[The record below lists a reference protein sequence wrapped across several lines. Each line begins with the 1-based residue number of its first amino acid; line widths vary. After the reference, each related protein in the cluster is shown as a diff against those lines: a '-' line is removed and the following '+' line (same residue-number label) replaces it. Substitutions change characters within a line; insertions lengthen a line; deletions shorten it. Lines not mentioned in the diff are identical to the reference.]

1 MFTLA
6 VTPSFTAPVVVDI
19 PTNNGKFE
27 RRNFDGVFKRLDAQ
41 ELKEYRQKLNSGELD
56 DDSFA
61 RIILVGWE
69 KVTDEHKA
77 PVTFSEDFRDQLL
90 KIHPVTP
97 AVIKAFFAS
106 INGSAEKN

>member
-6 VTPSFTAPVVVDI
+6 VTPSFTAPVVVDL

-27 RRNFDGVFKRLDAQ
+27 RRNFDAVFKRVDAK
-41 ELKEYRQKLNSGELD
+41 ELKELRGKLNSGELD
-56 DDSFA
+56 DDSFV
-61 RIILVGWE
+61 RIVLVGWE

-77 PVTFSEDFRDQLL
+77 PVIFSEEVRDQLL
-90 KIHPVTP
+90 AIHPVTP
-97 AVIKAFFAS
+97 AVIKSFFAS